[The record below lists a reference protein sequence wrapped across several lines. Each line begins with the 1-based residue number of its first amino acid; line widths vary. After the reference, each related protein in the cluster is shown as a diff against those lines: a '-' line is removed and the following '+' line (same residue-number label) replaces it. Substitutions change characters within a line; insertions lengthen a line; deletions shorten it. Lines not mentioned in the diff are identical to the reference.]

1 MDDRPQPRVLDVGQC
16 DFDHARISRMLADGF
31 NARVDRAHDADA
43 AREAV
48 TSGAYDLVLIN
59 RLLDVDGS
67 EGTSLIQRLLAD
79 DATRDTPVMLVSNY
93 PDAQE
98 DAERLGAEP
107 GFGKDALDDT
117 ATLELLAP
125 LLSE

>member
-1 MDDRPQPRVLDVGQC
+1 MKVGSKRRVLDVGQC

-31 NARVDRAHDADA
+31 NAHVDRAHDADA
-43 AREAV
+43 ACEAV
-48 TSGAYDLVLIN
+48 AREVYDLVLIN

-67 EGTSLIQRLLAD
+67 EGTALIERLLAD
-79 DATRDTPVMLVSNY
+79 DTTRDTPVMLVSNY

-98 DAERLGAEP
+98 GAVRLGAEP
-107 GFGKDALDDT
+107 GFGKDALDDA

-125 LLSE
+125 LLGE